1 MFTALLTLTCGIF
14 VVVCI
19 LYMTLYGRKITK
31 KQHFEYCELNTNTK
45 STHTNEMLT
54 TTGKRESSW
63 FNVTLMGLN
72 EF

>member
-1 MFTALLTLTCGIF
+1 
-14 VVVCI
+14 
-19 LYMTLYGRKITK
+19 MTLYGRKITK

-63 FNVTLMGLN
+63 FNVTLMGPN